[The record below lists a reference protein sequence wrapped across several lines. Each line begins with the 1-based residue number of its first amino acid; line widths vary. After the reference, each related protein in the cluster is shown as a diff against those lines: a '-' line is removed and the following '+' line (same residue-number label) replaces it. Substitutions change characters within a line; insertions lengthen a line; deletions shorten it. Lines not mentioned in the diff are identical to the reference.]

1 MARPASGTN
10 LTIAQLQRVLND
22 KQSELQ
28 KLQRQRMNLQKKLAI
43 LDRQIDRVGGGA
55 ALNGSRGRGGAGPA
69 GGFTA
74 SGRARNDRS
83 LLDTLEGIMR
93 QHAKPMK
100 VQEILDG
107 VLATGYR
114 SGSANFRGII
124 NQTLIKDKRFGQVQ
138 RGVYE
143 LKSGGGESKKKS
155 SGKTAAA

>member
-10 LTIAQLQRVLND
+10 LTIAELQRVLNQ
-22 KQSELQ
+22 KQSELNKLHRQ
-28 KLQRQRMNLQKKLAI
+28 RENLQRKMDLI
-43 LDRQIDRVGGGA
+43 DRQIERVGGD
-55 ALNGSRGRGGAGPA
+55 GGGPGMRA
-69 GGFTA
+69 GGGG
-74 SGRARNDRS
+74 GRRPRNEHS
-83 LLDTLEGIMR
+83 LLDTIEAVLRGGGG
-93 QHAKPMK
+93 KPMK

-107 VLATGYR
+107 VLASGYR

-155 SGKTAAA
+155 SGKSAAA

>member
-10 LTIAQLQRVLND
+10 LTIAQLQRVLNE

-28 KLQRQRMNLQKKLAI
+28 KLERQRANLQKKLSVI
-43 LDRQIDRVGGGA
+43 DRQIDRVGGGI
-55 ALNGSRGRGGAGPA
+55 NGSRRGGGGLTAG
-69 GGFTA
+69 
-74 SGRARNDRS
+74 GRARNEHS
-83 LLDTLEGIMR
+83 LLDTIEGVLR
-93 QHAKPMK
+93 GGGKPMK

-143 LKSGGGESKKKS
+143 LKSGGESKKKGS
-155 SGKTAAA
+155 KSAAA

>member
-10 LTIAQLQRVLND
+10 LTIAQLQRVLSA
-22 KQSELQ
+22 KQSELN
-28 KLQRQRMNLQKKLAI
+28 KLQRQRGELQKRMNLI
-43 LDRQIDRVGGGA
+43 DRQIERIGGGM
-55 ALNGSRGRGGAGPA
+55 NGLRGGGGT

-74 SGRARNDRS
+74 GGRARNERS
-83 LLDTLEGIMR
+83 LLDTIEGVLR
-93 QHAKPMK
+93 DGGKPMR
-100 VQEILDG
+100 VPEILDA

-143 LKSGGGESKKKS
+143 LKGGGDSKKASK
-155 SGKTAAA
+155 KQAD